1 MTTLLLISTPGK
13 DLTYDD
19 GDIVLSQEVNVSPGT
34 EVEANAGENWSF
46 VYITDKYSTD
56 QEIVDLQ
63 VPLKSGVD
71 PDIEYLEKRRY
82 YCTLPGA
89 ASQYTTYRRFDVN
102 TPSAMKMTWTEF
114 SAILSDK
121 QG

>member
-1 MTTLLLISTPGK
+1 MATLLLISTPGK
-13 DLTYDD
+13 DLTYED
-19 GDIVLSQEVNVSPGT
+19 GDIVLAQTVNVSPGT
-34 EVEANAGENWSF
+34 AVEANDGDNWSF
-46 VYITDKYSTD
+46 LYITDKESTD

-63 VPLKSGVD
+63 VPLTTGVD
-71 PDIEYLEKRRY
+71 PDIEYLKKRRY

-89 ASQYTTYRRFDVN
+89 ASQYTTYRLYDVN
-102 TPSAMKMTWTEF
+102 TPSAMKMTWAEF